1 MGLQVYRKKRDFGV
15 TAEPRGGTQRSEGG
29 RYVIQKHAA
38 TRLHYDLRLEL
49 DGVMKS
55 WAVTRGPSLV
65 AGEKRL
71 AIHVEDH
78 PIEYNTFEGT
88 IPKGQYGGGTVMIWD
103 RGHWEPEG
111 DPHKD
116 YKKGRLDFV
125 LDGEKLKGRW
135 HLVRM
140 RKRANER
147 QDPWLLIKSDDA
159 AARSARA
166 EDVLE
171 EAPLS
176 AASGRS
182 MEEIAQGRGGKRV
195 WQSNRGGAE
204 KATQASA
211 KKNAEPAGRHG
222 AAAAHRGVTR
232 APRRPAKKSKSA
244 KKSRAA
250 KKKSRGDPLPDFV
263 PPALATL
270 RAAAPTGAGWLHEV
284 KFDGY
289 RIQARLDHGEVRLLT
304 RKGLDWAGKF
314 PNIAAAVAQLPAETA
329 LLDGELVVEEE
340 TGVSSFAALQGDLK
354 SDRRDRFVYYVFDLL
369 HLDGADLTRLPLTQ
383 RKKPLAGLLRGEK
396 QLGPIRLSEH
406 FDDEGTLVLQQACR
420 MQLEGIVSKRPEAP
434 YVSGRSESWI
444 KAKCA
449 NRQEFVVVGY
459 APSSVLRN
467 AIGAL
472 VVGYYEDGRLR
483 YGGRIGTGY
492 SQAVAKVW
500 GRLQPLKVERPPID
514 PPPPQER
521 RRRDV
526 VWVVPKMV
534 IEANFRDWTAD
545 RLVRQAAFKGVRE
558 DKPAKE
564 VARETPAMPAKA
576 VVAKKSSKRRSSP
589 RKSASADDVHLT
601 HPDRVYWVDVGV
613 TKQDLADY
621 YRAVWDW
628 MAPQIVGRPLSLV
641 RCPEGTKGQCFFQK
655 HASAGLSDKTLHTV
669 TDAKGRQVIAV
680 DDLDG
685 LHLAGA
691 GRRAGNSRA
700 RRHDRSS
707 GCLRSHRVRS
717 RSGRGRRLVR
727 HGGGGA
733 RRASAPGCA
742 QAPKLREALRRQ
754 GPARGVADRRRRLG
768 ARQDLCAGACARDG
782 GRRARPLPRQDHQ
795 VAAQGKDLC
804 RLSAQLAGADFGGRL
819 LDPGARRRAGLGPGR
834 LDGAR
839 PHRVGQPIYRARF
852 DEAARPHEAGP
863 VEGYRAGA
871 AEAAGRS
878 EDTQLKPEWRLH
890 NTSAA
895 IVNLSTL
902 MVRSAGE
909 ARASRTMAALAQQ
922 NTEQGT
928 KGRWSP

>member
-1 MGLQVYRKKRDFGV
+1 MGLQVYRKKRDFDV
-15 TAEPRGGTQRSEGG
+15 TAEPRGRTQRGEGG

-159 AARSARA
+159 AARSARD

-171 EAPLS
+171 EEPLS

-182 MEEIAQGRGGKRV
+182 MEEIAQGRGGSRV
-195 WQSNRGGAE
+195 WHSNRGGAE
-204 KATQASA
+204 KAEKVPKASG
-211 KKNAEPAGRHG
+211 KKNAEPAGRLG

-232 APRRPAKKSKSA
+232 VPRRAAAPAKKSA
-244 KKSRAA
+244 KKAA

-270 RAAAPTGAGWLHEV
+270 RAAPPASPGWLHEV

-289 RIQARLDHGEVRLLT
+289 RIQARLDRGEVRLLT
-304 RKGLDWAGKF
+304 RKGLDWADKF

-329 LLDGELVVEEE
+329 LLDGELVVEGEN
-340 TGVSSFAALQGDLK
+340 GVSSFSALQGDLK

-369 HLDGADLTRLPLTQ
+369 HLEGVDLTQSPLTE
-383 RKKPLAGLLRGEK
+383 RKTALAGVLRGEK
-396 QLGPIRLSEH
+396 QRGPIRLSEH
-406 FDDEGTLVLQQACR
+406 FDDEGALVLQQACR

-444 KAKCA
+444 KTKCA
-449 NRQEFVVVGY
+449 NRQELVVVGY

-472 VVGYYEDGRLR
+472 VVGYHEDGKLR
-483 YGGRIGTGY
+483 YGGRIGTGF
-492 SQAVAKVW
+492 SQSTAKELW
-500 GRLQPLKVERPPID
+500 GRLQPLKADRPPID

-521 RRRDV
+521 LRRDV
-526 VWVVPKMV
+526 VWVAPKMV
-534 IEANFRDWTAD
+534 IEASFRDWTAD

-564 VARETPAMPAKA
+564 VARETPAMPAKT
-576 VVAKKSSKRRSSP
+576 VVTKKSAKRPSPP
-589 RKSASADDVHLT
+589 RKSASADEVHLT

-669 TDAKGRQVIAV
+669 IDTKGRQVIAV
-680 DDLDG
+680 DDLEG
-685 LHLAGA
+685 LISLVQAGVLEIHVRGA
-691 GRRAGNSRA
+691 MIESLDVC
-700 RRHDRSS
+700 DRI
-707 GCLRSHRVRS
+707 VI
-717 RSGRGRRLVR
+717 
-727 HGGGGA
+727 
-733 RRASAPGCA
+733 
-742 QAPKLREALRRQ
+742 
-754 GPARGVADRRRRLG
+754 D
-768 ARQDLCAGACARDG
+768 
-782 GRRARPLPRQDHQ
+782 
-795 VAAQGKDLC
+795 
-804 RLSAQLAGADFGGRL
+804 
-819 LDPGARRRAGLGPGR
+819 LDPGEGIDWPAMVAAARDVRER
-834 LDGAR
+834 LDALELESFVKLSGGKGLHVVLPIDGADWER
-839 PHRVGQPIYRARF
+839 AKTFAQALALAMAADEPNRYLAKITKSMRKGKIFIDYLRNSLEQTSVAAYSTRAR
-852 DEAARPHEAGP
+852 EGAP
-863 VEGYRAGA
+863 VSVPVAWTEL
-871 AEAAGRS
+871 GR
-878 EDTQLKPEWRLH
+878 T
-890 NTSAA
+890 TSANQYT
-895 IVNLSTL
+895 VLDL
-902 MVRSAGE
+902 MKRLGRMKQDPWKDIGRVRQKLPD
-909 ARASRTMAALAQQ
+909 AAQL
-922 NTEQGT
+922 
-928 KGRWSP
+928 RR